1 MMKKTWIAVI
11 AITLMLVGSSVAWA
25 EGRYRTIEVFFD
37 AIHFAINGQ
46 ELPVR
51 DDSLIYNGS
60 VYVPIRALTEML
72 GAKVGWND
80 ASRTVTLNFIADANA
95 AGELEAASKKG
106 IYQYIAFENNQIMS
120 SMIEHF
126 QKNDMDGMKEDIE
139 KYSDL
144 RNYALAL
151 KDNDLFTIL
160 DKLATSGEIVRSGL
174 SSKTLDDFSLAWSIF
189 NANEKSLITLLNAKL
204 SQPASTPAI
213 DFMTGR

>member
-1 MMKKTWIAVI
+1 MKKTWMAVI
-11 AITLMLVGSSVAWA
+11 VITLMIVGSSVAWA

-37 AIHFAINGQ
+37 SIHFSINGQ

-60 VYVPIRALTEML
+60 VYVPIRALTEMM

-80 ASRTVTLNFIADANA
+80 QSRTVMLNFIADVNA
-95 AGELEAASKKG
+95 AGELEAASRKG

-126 QKNDMDGMKEDIE
+126 KTNDMEGMKEDIE

-151 KDNDLFTIL
+151 KDNELFTIL

-174 SSKTLDDFSLAWSIF
+174 SSKSIDDFSLAWSIF
-189 NANEKSLITLLNAKL
+189 NANEKNLISLLNAKL
-204 SQPASTPAI
+204 SQTAEAPVV